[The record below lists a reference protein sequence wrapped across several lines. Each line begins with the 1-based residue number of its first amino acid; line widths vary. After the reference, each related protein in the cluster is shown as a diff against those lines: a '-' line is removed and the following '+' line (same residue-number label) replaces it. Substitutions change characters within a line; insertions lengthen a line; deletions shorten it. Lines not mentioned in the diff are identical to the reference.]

1 MANGAGEVRG
11 TRASR
16 RPLSPPGQRLL
27 LALFVSLLAT
37 IALCVPLAYQAR
49 SARDGGVEGT
59 PVTTSTTTS
68 TLSTSSAP
76 PATTATT
83 ATTGTAPVSV
93 LPTFED
99 RSERLSWAR
108 VETPHKT
115 QLLEGATVSG
125 RVVVQITNPSDEPPV
140 VRAEFWVDPDT
151 ATRPTNVD
159 RTAPFTLDEDQDG
172 AFDTTRLDDGTH
184 KVAVKAVQADGT
196 AVEHVSE
203 FRVDNG

>member
-59 PVTTSTTTS
+59 PVATTTTTTS
-68 TLSTSSAP
+68 ALPPSSAP
-76 PATTATT
+76 PATT
-83 ATTGTAPVSV
+83 GTAPASV

-108 VETPHKT
+108 VETPHDT

-125 RVVVQITNPSDEPPV
+125 RVVVQITNPSDEPSV

-196 AVEHVSE
+196 AVEQMSE